1 MSNNEQFKKNA
12 AQWKELQSF
21 FEKNPAWDKLEP
33 FFSFWKDGKK
43 IEFEEYR
50 HIKPKKSIVGDRY
63 VNHVKYDEFF
73 ALFRNYCV
81 LIGNDADTAINP
93 LFLAAMQELFNDQV
107 PPLATVSSPPTE
119 DRKPVRVGNTL
130 LALFTML
137 FGRQRR
143 KP

>member
-1 MSNNEQFKKNA
+1 MSNNEQFKKDA

-21 FEKNPAWDKLEP
+21 FEKDPAWDKLEP
-33 FFSFWKDGKK
+33 FFSFWKNGKK

-50 HIKPKKSIVGDRY
+50 LIKPKKSTVGSLAINQ
-63 VNHVKYDEFF
+63 VNYTEFLS
-73 ALFRNYCV
+73 LFKKYCV
-81 LIGNDADTAINP
+81 LTGNDEGTAINP
-93 LFLAAMQELFNDQV
+93 LFLAAMQELFNEQV
-107 PPLATVSSPPTE
+107 PPVSSPPTE
-119 DRKPVRVGNTL
+119 NRKPVRVGNTP